1 MSKKSN
7 LLKNMSEDLSKIDI
21 NVNDINL
28 EMIKVLREKLL
39 YTSDERHSS
48 YTIYS
53 MVDVLII
60 TILAVLSD
68 CDEWTQIVMFAKKHY
83 NWLNQFLNLNDGI
96 PSKDTFKRIISII
109 NPKEIEPILVNTFIE
124 MLNQYQDIFNDNS
137 KHRNEKDVWSMDG
150 KNCNSSGR
158 NFSKNGEIKSLY
170 SMSLY
175 SNNLGMCIAT
185 EFIDDKSN
193 EIPTGPKLLNLFN
206 LENTIVTFDA
216 LNTQEDTIKTIVKQN
231 GFYVAA
237 IKGNQGNTYENLVDY
252 FNDEQLLKQVKE
264 ENYCCNTEKSHS
276 SYIKYEYF
284 QTEDVTWM
292 YNYKKWRDL
301 TTIGCVKKTITN
313 LNTDKITTETRY
325 YISNL
330 PSNILEFSNAIRNE
344 WSIENKL
351 HWHLDFTF
359 REDNNSTV
367 DKNAQKNLNI
377 IRKYCLSIL
386 KLIKEIYGLSLKN
399 IRKSICMDFE
409 NEIEKIL
416 TYLNPESIK
425 ELVKNTNSQCL

>member
-1 MSKKSN
+1 MCKKSS
-7 LLKNMSEDLSKIDI
+7 LLKNMSDDLSKIDI
-21 NVNDINL
+21 DVNTINL
-28 EMIKVLREKLL
+28 EMIKELREKLL
-39 YTSDERHSS
+39 NTSDERHSS

-68 CDEWTQIVMFAKKHY
+68 CDEWTQIVMFTKKHY

-96 PSKDTFKRIISII
+96 PSKDTFKRIISIV

-124 MLNQYQDIFNDNS
+124 ILNKYQDIFNDNS
-137 KHRNEKDVWSMDG
+137 KHRKEKDIWSMDG

-158 NFSKNGEIKSLY
+158 LSSKDGEIKSLQA
-170 SMSLY
+170 MSLY

-193 EIPTGPKLLNLFN
+193 EIPTSPKLLNLFN
-206 LENTIVTFDA
+206 LENTIITFDA

-237 IKGNQGNTYENLVDY
+237 IKGNQGNTHENLVDY

-276 SYIKYEYF
+276 SHIKYEYF

-313 LNTDKITTETRY
+313 LNTNKTTTETRY

-330 PSNILEFSNAIRNE
+330 PANILEFSNAIRNE
-344 WSIENKL
+344 WSIENNL

-359 REDNNSTV
+359 REDYNSTI

-386 KLIKEIYGLSLKN
+386 KLVKEIYGISLKN

-409 NEIEKIL
+409 DEIEKIF
-416 TYLNPESIK
+416 TYLNPKLIK